1 MISKSYDGGRIIAG
15 TEYCRS
21 SDDRVRACR
30 DGQGGIFAVLP
41 AVDLDPRV
49 ESLCSAKPPQFTDFR
64 QHLRQKFLSAKS
76 GIDGHH
82 QDDIAEVQH
91 LLDKGDGTGRVKH
104 RAGLLTK
111 LPNLQQHPI
120 ELDRRRWF
128 SLNQQVIGAGFRE
141 VAKITLWFD

>member
-30 DGQGGIFAVLP
+30 DGQDGIFAILP

-49 ESLCSAKPPQFTDFR
+49 ESLCSAKPPQLTNFR

-76 GIDGHH
+76 RIDCHH
-82 QDDIAEVQH
+82 QDDVTEMQH
-91 LLDKGDGTGRVKH
+91 LLHKGDRTGRVEH

-111 LPNLQQHPI
+111 VPNL
-120 ELDRRRWF
+120 R
-128 SLNQQVIGAGFRE
+128 
-141 VAKITLWFD
+141 